1 MQELVVVLVDALMKY
16 TSPGE
21 EGDENS
27 LYGMAQPGC
36 YPGTGMPAADLIALQ
51 PRLIDSILLIKE
63 PQDLQYF
70 WDTALVICVNT
81 LTALTMVHF
90 APDSEHRLE
99 NPLPDIVPYY
109 IMLGKSTL
117 LFGNILLGCA
127 SRS

>member
-1 MQELVVVLVDALMKY
+1 MQELVVVLVDVLMKY

-36 YPGTGMPAADLIALQ
+36 YPGTGMPAADLVALQ
-51 PRLIDSILLIKE
+51 PRLIDSILLIRE

-81 LTALTMVHF
+81 LTALTMVHL
-90 APDSEHRLE
+90 ARGSEDRLE
-99 NPLPDIVPYY
+99 DPLPDIVPYY
-109 IMLGKSTL
+109 AMLGESTL
-117 LFGNILLGCA
+117 PLGNILLGCA
-127 SRS
+127 PRS